1 MYSVRGWPLALRGW
15 EDEGY
20 REREPVMT
28 AFFLG
33 LGREDGNGGVGM
45 GRGSVR
51 SGSPRCKETP
61 RSQEPGREGGWAG
74 RRFLEGR
81 LVYDFLPGVCPG
93 APHTL
98 PVHSSYLQKEIQ
110 GTSLL
115 RISSCCHCLHART
128 GTALLFEVVR
138 PCWLSSVPIL
148 AAAAGGLPW
157 NC

>member
-1 MYSVRGWPLALRGW
+1 
-15 EDEGY
+15 
-20 REREPVMT
+20 MT
-28 AFFLG
+28 SFSLG
-33 LGREDGNGGVGM
+33 LGREGGNGGIGM
-45 GRGSVR
+45 GQGSVK

-61 RSQEPGREGGWAG
+61 SAQEPGREGVRAG

-81 LVYDFLPGVCPG
+81 LVYDFLPGVWPG

-110 GTSLL
+110 GTSLF
-115 RISSCCHCLHART
+115 RISWGLPLSPCKDRNCPAFRSGQTLL
-128 GTALLFEVVR
+128 AL
-138 PCWLSSVPIL
+138 WLSLVPIL